1 MNQSHI
7 RNFSIIAHIDHG
19 KSTLS
24 DRLLERTGTV
34 EMRKMTAQ
42 HLDMM
47 DLERERGITIK
58 MQPVRMS
65 YNLQST
71 NYELNLIDT
80 PGHMDFSYE
89 VSRALAAC
97 EGALLLVDATQG
109 VQAQTLAHF
118 HVAEQLGLTMIP
130 VLNKID
136 VAHADVERVGAE
148 LVELGFR
155 KEDILAVSGKTG
167 EGVDALLEA
176 IIHRIP
182 SPSSTSGDLRALVFD
197 STYDEHGGVIAHV
210 RVVDGQIIPRT
221 RVTLI
226 ATEVPFETK
235 EVGIFTPARKK
246 SDVLTQGEIGYVI
259 TGLKTPNMLRIGD
272 TIREAKSAAAPLPG
286 YHVPQPV
293 VWASFFP
300 EDQDDFP
307 EMHMALGKL
316 ALNDSSLT
324 YQEQSASFLGRGFQ
338 CGFLGTLHIEIV
350 AERLRREFGLE
361 FIVTAPSVGYRV
373 TTKAGTEIVS
383 SPHRYPSRA
392 DITQAEEPMVR
403 VRIMVPEK
411 DVPSIMKLDR
421 QYELTLEDTGSF
433 SAGRVL
439 IVAVMPLRT
448 FVREFVE
455 TLARMTSGFA
465 SVSYEHAG
473 WQNAILDRMDI
484 VIAGEAVEAL
494 ARVVPPE
501 QAERD
506 ARAFV
511 DAIAEV
517 IPKEQFEV
525 RIQAHVGGRIIASS
539 RVTPMKKDVTGYLYG
554 GDRTRKMKLWAKQK
568 RGKERLKA
576 HGTVSLSTET
586 FVKLLRK

>member
-1 MNQSHI
+1 MNKDYI

-42 HLDMM
+42 HLDTME
-47 DLERERGITIK
+47 LERERGITIK
-58 MQPVRMS
+58 MQPVRMN
-65 YNLQST
+65 YRLQT
-71 NYELNLIDT
+71 TDYELNLIDT

-97 EGALLLVDATQG
+97 EGAVLLVDATQG

-118 HVAEQLGLTMIP
+118 HVAQHLGLAMIP

-136 VAHADVERVGAE
+136 VAHADVERVGNE
-148 LVELGFR
+148 LVELGFQ
-155 KEDILAVSGKTG
+155 KSEIIAVSGKTG
-167 EGVDALLEA
+167 EGVDQLLEE
-176 IIHRIP
+176 IIKRIP
-182 SPSSTSGDLRALVFD
+182 PPKSTTKDLRALVFD
-197 STYDEHGGVIAHV
+197 SAYDEHGGVVAHV
-210 RVVDGQIIPRT
+210 RVVDGEITPRT
-221 RVTLI
+221 KVLLH
-226 ATEVPFETK
+226 ATAVHFEVK

-246 SDVLTQGEIGYVI
+246 TQLLTEGEIGYVI
-259 TGLKTPNMLRIGD
+259 TGLKTPNLLRIGD
-272 TIREAKSAAAPLPG
+272 TVMGAKSSIEPLAG
-286 YHVPQPV
+286 YRVPQPV

-307 EMHMALGKL
+307 EMGAALGKL

-373 TTKAGTEIVS
+373 TTKTGTEIIS
-383 SPHRYPSRA
+383 SPHKYPSRGE
-392 DITQAEEPMVR
+392 IVRAEEPIIR
-403 VRIMVPEK
+403 VRIMVPER
-411 DVPSIMKLDR
+411 DVPSVMKLDR
-421 QYELTLEDTGSF
+421 QFELTLEDTGSF

-439 IVAVMPLRT
+439 IIATMPLRA
-448 FVREFVE
+448 FVKDFVE

-465 SVSYEHAG
+465 SVAYEHAG
-473 WQNAILDRMDI
+473 WQDATLERMDI
-484 VIAGEAVEAL
+484 VIAGESVEAL
-494 ARVVPPE
+494 ARVVPPD

-506 ARAFV
+506 ARTFV

-525 RIQAHVGGRIIASS
+525 RIQAHVGGRIVASS

-576 HGTVSLSTET
+576 QGTVSLSTET